1 MLSTGGSGEE
11 GVLDMADSSTAVTH
25 LNTDHVESK
34 HPFPAPIPSHPDRGR
49 AGELAL
55 FAPVDG
61 LYRVPEVVA
70 ATSLDLHEGHYP
82 TPLRDEI
89 EIPMPVTEAAV
100 QYPPPPLSQPRGRD
114 SLALLPK
121 HLRRRRHER
130 KDAGAR
136 LDARIE

>member
-1 MLSTGGSGEE
+1 VLSTGGSGEK
-11 GVLDMADSSTAVTH
+11 GVLNMADTSTAVTDE
-25 LNTDHVESK
+25 NADHVESK

-49 AGELAL
+49 ADELAL

-61 LYRVPEVVA
+61 LYGVPKVVA
-70 ATSLDLHEGHYP
+70 PTSLDLHEGHHAA
-82 TPLRDEI
+82 PLRDQI
-89 EIPMPVTEAAV
+89 EIPMPVAEAAV
-100 QYPPPPLSQPRGRD
+100 EYSPSPLSQPHRRD